1 MKQGRCVFLTTHH
14 LDEAEE
20 LATKIAILFN
30 GNIVTMGSPEFI
42 KLSFGLGYNLTMEFE
57 NA

>member
-1 MKQGRCVFLTTHH
+1 MFLTTHH